1 VKRLFFGRQWGA
13 VLIVVTLLVVGG
25 ALGFA
30 NLQRAQDVP
39 TDLIRLH
46 VVAHSDA
53 NRDQQVKLAV
63 RDAVLREMTPVFQA
77 VQDVGDARRI
87 LQENL
92 DRIAMSARVVLQ
104 DHNCP
109 YDVRVQAGV
118 FPFPE
123 RTYGSLFL
131 PAGDYQSLQ
140 VVLGDGMGCNWWCV
154 LFPPLCFVEA
164 PVMGGPT
171 VDAFA
176 YREAVPVMASGQA
189 QIVVEERAPE
199 LRLACWDWLR
209 ARQGELAAR

>member
-1 VKRLFFGRQWGA
+1 MKRLFFGRQWGA

-123 RTYGSLFL
+123 RTYGETVY
-131 PAGDYQSLQ
+131 PAGDYRALR
-140 VVLGDGMGCNWWCV
+140 VVLGDGAGQNWWCV
-154 LFPPLCFVEA
+154 LFPPLCIVTADTE
-164 PVMGGPT
+164 PLP
-171 VDAFA
+171 DADEITF
-176 YREAVPVMASGQA
+176 EST
-189 QIVVEERAPE
+189 I
-199 LRLACWDWLR
+199 LNWLR
-209 ARQGELAAR
+209 ARRDAS